1 MPVTIVIPGP
11 RSGPGMTAESC
22 PPLRYNSYAIALP
35 TEGEMSDGTEGGVKE
50 RNVSQRGAP

>member
-1 MPVTIVIPGP
+1 
-11 RSGPGMTAESC
+11 MTAESC

-35 TEGEMSDGTEGGVKE
+35 TEEEMSGRTEGSVKE